1 MSSHAL
7 TWQWSSGNMCIYGD
21 DYKWGE
27 RYYNYRNFI
36 WINNHMED
44 GIKHVT
50 DLSGLKI
57 YHSHQYVNRG
67 GSQSFTEICVVEIFR
82 KLWNLQQK

>member
-1 MSSHAL
+1 
-7 TWQWSSGNMCIYGD
+7 
-21 DYKWGE
+21 
-27 RYYNYRNFI
+27 
-36 WINNHMED
+36 MEN

-82 KLWNLQQK
+82 KL